1 VTVSASRPGHTEG
14 EGSRVTEAST
24 RGLFPQLTDVLH
36 ALTESHAMLLSK
48 VQSLRDEHTND
59 ALPVVNVMAGSA
71 DTSIGKP
78 VDLRPPPAVEA
89 ETSPSSLEEPRAI
102 PVYELS
108 SSSSPSEITASVI
121 DLTPH
126 AAANDYADRDPD
138 RLVTSARPISGE
150 IASPRDRMDPVVST
164 QTHPQADR
172 LEAVV
177 SEPTHAESENRNYNF
192 FDELDARLAGLEDA
206 ESAGG
211 G

>member
-1 VTVSASRPGHTEG
+1 
-14 EGSRVTEAST
+14 VTEAST

-48 VQSLRDEHTND
+48 VQRLRDEHTNA
-59 ALPVVNVMAGSA
+59 ALLVVNAIAATA
-71 DTSIGKP
+71 DTSTGRP

-89 ETSPSSLEEPRAI
+89 ETSPISLEEPRTI

-108 SSSSPSEITASVI
+108 SSSSPNEIISSVI

-126 AAANDYADRDPD
+126 LAANDCADPDTD
-138 RLVTSARPISGE
+138 RLVASPRPTSDE
-150 IASPRDRMDPVVST
+150 IASPRDRMDPLVSS

-172 LEAVV
+172 LEAEV

-192 FDELDARLAGLEDA
+192 FDELDARLAGLGDA
-206 ESAGG
+206 ESARDG
-211 G
+211 